1 MWLFSVNI
9 SGNNNPSHY
18 HFANLTNMKL
28 SELQQGKAATIVE
41 LSELSPDVRKKLMVM
56 GMLPKTEVTLIRRA
70 PMGDPL
76 QVEVRGVS
84 IAIRENIA
92 AAIEVQ

>member
-1 MWLFSVNI
+1 
-9 SGNNNPSHY
+9 
-18 HFANLTNMKL
+18 MKL
-28 SELQQGKAATIVE
+28 SQLEQGKAASIDALTG
-41 LSELSPDVRKKLMVM
+41 LTPDVRKKLMVM

-84 IAIRENIA
+84 IAIRESIA
-92 AAIEVQ
+92 EQIEVI